1 MSKRAQPAV
10 VGTFV
15 VVGTAVV
22 IGAALLFGSGRLSR
36 DTMTLVSFFEADVS
50 GLAAGAPVTFRGVRI
65 GSVSDIL
72 LTLPDD
78 PRDTS
83 DVRIAVLYDLDHHRI
98 DQVSPGMRMDITD
111 PAVFEGLV
119 EAGFRVALRSS
130 NLLTGTKYLTLD
142 FRPDVP
148 DNRIAAGGLPY
159 PEVPTIPS
167 SLEEIEAKLAEFA
180 FKVSELPVDTLVDNL
195 NGLITDARVLMADPE
210 ARKVAGNLNETLVAF
225 TDAATGIND
234 LVQEFEGSG
243 AEIASGIE
251 ETFASAQTVLESL
264 DATLAQIRAQT
275 DSESPLAYRL
285 MSLLEEMEL
294 AARSMRELVNY
305 LESNPSALLRGRG
318 GSEEDR

>member
-10 VGTFV
+10 VGAFV

-36 DTMTLVSFFEADVS
+36 DTMTLVSFFESDVS
-50 GLAAGAPVTFRGVRI
+50 GLAAGAPVTFRGVGI
-65 GSVSDIL
+65 GSVSDVL

-78 PRDTS
+78 PRETT
-83 DVRIAVLYDLDHHRI
+83 DVRIAVLYDLDIERI
-98 DQVSPGMRMDITD
+98 DAVSPGLRVDIRE
-111 PAVFEGLV
+111 PEVFEELV
-119 EAGFRVALRSS
+119 QSGFRVALRSS
-130 NLLTGTKYLTLD
+130 NILTGSKYLTLD

-148 DNRIAAGGLPY
+148 DNRIAAGELPY

-167 SLEEIEAKLAEFA
+167 SLAEIEAKLTDFA
-180 FKVSELPVDTLVDNL
+180 IKVSELPVDSVVENL
-195 NGLITDARVLMADPE
+195 NGLITDMRVLLADPE
-210 ARKVAGNLNETLVAF
+210 TQRVAATLNETMVTFSGAAAAF
-225 TDAATGIND
+225 AD

-243 AEIASGIE
+243 TEIASGIE
-251 ETFASAQTVLESL
+251 ETFASAQAVLESL
-264 DATLAQIRAQT
+264 DSTLVQIRVQT
-275 DSESPLAYRL
+275 DSDSPLSYRL
-285 MSLLEEMEL
+285 LSLLEEMEM